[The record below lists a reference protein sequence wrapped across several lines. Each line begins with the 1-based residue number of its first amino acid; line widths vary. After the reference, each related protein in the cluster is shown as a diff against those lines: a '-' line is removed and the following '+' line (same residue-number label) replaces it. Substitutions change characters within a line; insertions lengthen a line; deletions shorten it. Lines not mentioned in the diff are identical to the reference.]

1 MTARRWDAPNGT
13 GAVRTVDLAAESAP
27 AGAAGDSIAVAG
39 ATVVSR
45 VTGVA
50 RFAAIGAVLGPTFF
64 ANTYQLTN
72 SLPNLVYYGFL
83 GGSLF
88 SSLLVPS
95 LVRHIDAGDRRAC
108 ERIAGGFLGMSLL
121 TLVCAAPL
129 AVLAAPYVL
138 AVGHGGQTGTG
149 RLLILM
155 FVPQIFCYGVV
166 GTSTAVMNAHRRF
179 LLAAAAPALENI
191 GTLAVLGAVAYVY
204 GTGATTVPTGE
215 LVLLGLGTTGA
226 VALHAAVQWWGAR
239 RVGVTLLPRAGWRVA
254 EVRAIVRRSLPSL
267 AQAGLVAAQTLAL
280 LMVANRV
287 AGGVVA
293 FQLGLNFYALAIA
306 LAAQPVALSLLPRL
320 SRMHSGGELA
330 LFRDT
335 LARGFAL
342 GLFLAV
348 PAAVGYL
355 VLAGPLAHAVT
366 FGRMGDADGV
376 TMVALSLAGLA
387 GAVIGDTV
395 FMISTYA
402 WYAGK
407 DTRTPL
413 YSMLVQ
419 AAICLVLAAA
429 ASRLSGLTVL
439 LGLGL
444 ALSAAQLVA
453 AGHLSVRLWR
463 ALPAGVERL
472 GPSIA
477 KVVTGAAVLA
487 GPAWL
492 TARVLGP
499 RVGTALTLVAAITVG
514 AGLYLAVQALCRA
527 PELRWLA
534 GGLRYLRGARADG

>member
-1 MTARRWDAPNGT
+1 
-13 GAVRTVDLAAESAP
+13 
-27 AGAAGDSIAVAG
+27 
-39 ATVVSR
+39 
-45 VTGVA
+45 
-50 RFAAIGAVLGPTFF
+50 
-64 ANTYQLTN
+64 
-72 SLPNLVYYGFL
+72 
-83 GGSLF
+83 
-88 SSLLVPS
+88 
-95 LVRHIDAGDRRAC
+95 
-108 ERIAGGFLGMSLL
+108 
-121 TLVCAAPL
+121 
-129 AVLAAPYVL
+129 
-138 AVGHGGQTGTG
+138 
-149 RLLILM
+149 
-155 FVPQIFCYGVV
+155 
-166 GTSTAVMNAHRRF
+166 MNARRRF

-191 GTLAVLGAVAYVY
+191 GTLAVLGAVAALY
-204 GTGATTVPTGE
+204 GTGAHTVSTGE

-239 RVGVTLLPRAGWRVA
+239 RVGVTLLPRAGWREP

-267 AQAGLVAAQTLAL
+267 AQAGLVAAQTLTL

-335 LARGFAL
+335 LARGVAL

-387 GAVIGDTV
+387 GAVVGDTV

-463 ALPAGVERL
+463 ALPAGAERL
-472 GPSIA
+472 GPSVA

-492 TARVLGP
+492 TARLLGP
-499 RVGTALTLVAAITVG
+499 RVGTALTLAAAIAVG
-514 AGLYLAVQALCRA
+514 AGAYLAVQAVCRA

>member
-1 MTARRWDAPNGT
+1 M
-13 GAVRTVDLAAESAP
+13 DLAAESAP

-39 ATVVSR
+39 ATIVSR

-108 ERIAGGFLGMSLL
+108 ERIAGGFLGL
-121 TLVCAAPL
+121 TLLALGCVAPL
-129 AVLAAPYVL
+129 AVLAAPYAL
-138 AVGHGGQTGTG
+138 AFGHGGQSGTG

-155 FVPQIFCYGVV
+155 FVPQIFGYGIV
-166 GTSTAVMNAHRRF
+166 GTATAVMNARRRF
-179 LLAAAAPALENI
+179 LLAAAAPALENV
-191 GTLAVLGAVAYVY
+191 GTLAVLGAVALLY
-204 GTGATTVPTGE
+204 GTGNRDVPTGE

-226 VALHAAVQWWGAR
+226 VLLHAAVQWWGAR
-239 RVGVTLLPRAGWRVA
+239 RAGVTLLPRAGWREP
-254 EVRAIVRRSLPSL
+254 EVRGIVRRSLASL
-267 AQAGLVAAQTLAL
+267 GQAGLVALQTLTL

-320 SRMHSGGELA
+320 SRMHERGDLP

-335 LARGFAL
+335 LARGVSL
-342 GLFLAV
+342 GLFVAV

-366 FGRMGDADGV
+366 FGRMGSEAGV
-376 TMVALSLAGLA
+376 TMVSMSLAGI
-387 GAVIGDTV
+387 AVAVVGETV

-407 DTRTPL
+407 DTRSPL
-413 YSMLVQ
+413 YSMLLQ
-419 AAICLVLAAA
+419 AVICLGLAAA
-429 ASRLSGLTVL
+429 ASRLSGVAVLFGLGVALTV
-439 LGLGL
+439 
-444 ALSAAQLVA
+444 ASLVSSS
-453 AGHLSVRLWR
+453 HLSVRLWR
-463 ALPAGVERL
+463 ALPSGAERL
-472 GPSIA
+472 APSVA
-477 KVVTGAAVLA
+477 KVVAGAVLLA

-492 TARVLGP
+492 TARLLGP
-499 RVGTALTLVAAITVG
+499 HVGTPATLAASITAG
-514 AGLYLAVQALCRA
+514 AGTYLAVQALWRA

-534 GGLRYLRGARADG
+534 GGLRYLRGSGRAVTTPEGARADG